1 MENQWCKNYIQTL
14 RGQIQQKTLRKNT
27 GEGLN
32 ILRKALNVKLDTP

>member
-1 MENQWCKNYIQTL
+1 MVYKLYSNITWPNPAEDATENA
-14 RGQIQQKTLRKNT
+14 